1 MDILDSL
8 RQAPSAE
15 LYRLYLAIGKMLD
28 DPRRIL
34 EVRQHLHLGMEV
46 RYIGGDPLAPPSHGA
61 VVELRQ
67 TQAVIQDNQSRQ
79 RWSILY
85 AAVIPDTARGP
96 THVPPSPP
104 SRAQREEF
112 FVGDT
117 VGFTDKHLSERVG
130 IIVRLNAKTASIAVN
145 DSEGHWRVSY
155 ALLRKVV
162 DI

>member
-15 LYRLYLAIGKMLD
+15 LYRLYLAVGKMLD

-34 EVRQHLHLGMEV
+34 EVRQRLHLGMAMS
-46 RYIGGDPLAPPSHGA
+46 YIADNPRQTPLQGT

-67 TQAVIQDNQSRQ
+67 TQAVVQDNASRR
-79 RWSILY
+79 RWALPY
-85 AAVIPDTARGP
+85 AAI
-96 THVPPSPP
+96 VPESAAPIHSEPALPP
-104 SRAQREEF
+104 RAQREEF
-112 FVGDT
+112 LVGDT

-130 IIVRLNAKTASIAVN
+130 TIVRLNSKTASIAVT

-155 ALLRKVV
+155 GLLRRIV
-162 DI
+162 DL

>member
-15 LYRLYLAIGKMLD
+15 LYRLYLAVGKMLD

-34 EVRQHLHLGMEV
+34 EVRQRLHLGMAIS
-46 RYIGGDPLAPPSHGA
+46 YIPDNPLAPPLQGT

-67 TQAVIQDNQSRQ
+67 TQAVVQDNASRR
-79 RWSILY
+79 RWALPY
-85 AAVIPDTARGP
+85 AAIVPDSAAP
-96 THVPPSPP
+96 IHPEPAPPP
-104 SRAQREEF
+104 RAQRDEF
-112 FVGDT
+112 LVGDT

-130 IIVRLNAKTASIAVN
+130 TIVRLNSKTASIAVT

-155 ALLRKVV
+155 GLLWRIV
-162 DI
+162 DL

>member
-1 MDILDSL
+1 MGILDSL
-8 RQAPSAE
+8 RKAPSAE

-34 EVRQHLHLGMEV
+34 EIRQRLHLGMEV
-46 RYIGGDPLAPPSHGA
+46 SFIGADPLAPPSRGT

-67 TQAVIQDNQSRQ
+67 TQAVIQDNLSRQ
-79 RWSILY
+79 RWSVPY
-85 AAVIPDTARGP
+85 AAVSLDTASGP
-96 THVPPSPP
+96 IHAPPSPSP
-104 SRAQREEF
+104 RAQREEF
-112 FVGDT
+112 FIGDT

-130 IIVRLNAKTASIAVN
+130 ILVRLNAKTASIAVN

-155 ALLRKVV
+155 ALLRKIV